1 MLDIIFANNHILV
14 GEPDDFVTQNCLL
27 MDGGSGYAWNDRGCS
42 LSVAR
47 VCEIRG
53 L

>member
-1 MLDIIFANNHILV
+1 MFDIIFTNNHILG
-14 GEPDDFVTQNCLL
+14 GEPDDFGSQNCLL
-27 MDGGSGYAWNDRGCS
+27 MDGASGYDWNDRGCS

-47 VCEIRG
+47 VCEIKG